1 MRPTLMRATVLVPLL
16 VIGLLSFIL
25 VRNQQNAGGS
35 LAAAQSA
42 AQNSRQTPA
51 ALAKVVKAAPDPIG
65 NEKAS
70 SASCTPLGQ
79 GELHNPW
86 RCVLRYP
93 TGRTIQYQV
102 TLNLNGSYSGDHE
115 LLIKPPP
122 RKPASGTI
130 NGCCVAV
137 P

>member
-1 MRPTLMRATVLVPLL
+1 MRLMKATILVPLL

-25 VRNQQNAGGS
+25 VRSQQNAGGS
-35 LAAAQSA
+35 IAAAQST
-42 AQNSRQTPA
+42 AQRLTPA
-51 ALAKVVKAAPDPIG
+51 SLDNVVKAAPDPIG

-122 RKPASGTI
+122 PKPASGTI